1 MTNVNGHPS
10 PLTFSI
16 VVNTTD
22 RSHSLSILLRS
33 LEQQSY
39 PHFEVIVVVGPT
51 QDDTLEMLNRYQGRL
66 QVLRCDEANLSKSRN
81 IGLRAA
87 RGDVV
92 AYIDDDAVPCQ
103 RWLEQLAQ
111 LFADPAVDA
120 TGGVVY
126 LIHPNSPAVQHK
138 LGITSSLMEQH
149 YNRNSGVESVVP
161 PGQGR
166 QWFTRMMGTNMAF
179 RRRAVL
185 DVGGFDEFY
194 IWVTDETDLVMRMVN
209 AGHLVHPVKEAA
221 VYHVPASSRNRVVR
235 TNLGRWWVQTQ
246 SAIYYTIRNKRDR
259 REDSRAV
266 ALNALHMINGHR
278 LWYTQMW
285 QNGEISLSQMLWKTG
300 EEIWAGTDALA
311 HATLRPRRLIPAA
324 EIEALQNRHEPILPF
339 PHADSARQGSVDPI
353 QGRQP
358 VITMPDQPLRLCL
371 TSGLYPPDRFDGIGR
386 HTNAMAKGLFELG
399 HTVHVITRS
408 DREEVAFYDGA
419 FVHKIP
425 YRLDRYPAYSH
436 LPDLHHSLNYS
447 HALHEKVKRLI
458 LNDGI
463 QVVDSPLW
471 QMEALVT
478 AVSELLPV
486 VVRLQTSVRKVTDI
500 QRDQDEGKRLIGEM
514 ERALLERAAYLVPNS
529 QAVIQMV
536 QQLYAVAQDKPYQ
549 TIPHGIEPV
558 EEELVAPFPLERP
571 PAQLRVLYVGRLER
585 RKGIQALFQ
594 AIPAVLEKSPNA
606 LFLIAGQDNSQ
617 HDGFQR
623 RTGYT
628 YPDFFAAQYPR
639 WRERVKFLGEV
650 SDEEKNDL
658 YRTCDLFVAP
668 SLYESFG
675 LIYLE
680 AMNYAKPVIGCR
692 AGGIPEVVEDGV
704 NGLLVE
710 PDAATPLAEAILSL
724 LTAPDRLYEMGVAGR
739 QRLLE
744 RFTHLQMAKG
754 FETVYRQAIAQRQAT
769 GTYPDQSVG
778 TEVSR

>member
-1 MTNVNGHPS
+1 MMNVNGHSS

-39 PHFEVIVVVGPT
+39 PHFEVVVVVGPT
-51 QDDTLEMLNRYQGRL
+51 KDDTLEMLSRYQGRL

-87 RGDVV
+87 HGDVV
-92 AYIDDDAVPCQ
+92 AFIDDDAVPCQ
-103 RWLEQLAQ
+103 RWLEQLNQ
-111 LFADPAVDA
+111 IFTDPAVDA

-126 LIHPNSPAVQHK
+126 LIHPNSPSIQHR
-138 LGITSSLMEQH
+138 LGITSSLMEQ
-149 YNRNSGVESVVP
+149 YYARKSGLEYLVP

-179 RRRAVL
+179 RRQAIL
-185 DVGGFDEFY
+185 NVGGFDEFY

-209 AGHLVHPVKEAA
+209 AGHLIHPVKEAA

-235 TNLGRWWVQTQ
+235 TNIGRWWVQTQ
-246 SAIYYTIRNKRDR
+246 SAIYYTIRNNRDR
-259 REDSRAV
+259 RENGRA
-266 ALNALHMINGHR
+266 AAMTALHLINGHW

-285 QNGEISLSQMLWKTG
+285 RNGEISLRQMLWKSG
-300 EEIWAGTDALA
+300 EEVWAGADALTR
-311 HATLRPRRLIPAA
+311 ATFHPRRLIPTA
-324 EIEALQNRHEPILPF
+324 EIQTLQNRHEPILPF
-339 PHADSARQGSVDPI
+339 PREYSRRQGSVDPI

-358 VITMPDQPLRLCL
+358 VITMPEQPLRLCL
-371 TSGLYPPDRFDGIGR
+371 TSGLYPPERFDGIGR

-408 DREEVAFYDGA
+408 EREEVTFYDGA

-425 YRLDRYPAYSH
+425 YRLDRYPLYSH

-447 HALHEKVKRLI
+447 HALHEKVKQLI

-463 QVVDSPLW
+463 QIVDSPLW

-478 AVSELLPV
+478 AVSDLLPV

-536 QQLYAVAQDKPYQ
+536 RQLYVDTQDKPYQ
-549 TIPHGIEPV
+549 IIPHGIEPV
-558 EEELVAPFPLERP
+558 EEEWVSPFPLERP
-571 PAQLRVLYVGRLER
+571 PAQLSVLYVGRLER

-594 AIPAVLEKSPNA
+594 AIPAVLDKAPNTF
-606 LFLIAGQDNSQ
+606 FLIAGQDNSQ

-628 YPDFFAAQYPR
+628 YPDFFATRYPR
-639 WRERVKFLGEV
+639 LKDRVKFLGEV
-650 SDEEKNDL
+650 SDKEKNEL

-692 AGGIPEVVEDGV
+692 AGGIPEVVDDGV

-710 PDAATPLAEAILSL
+710 PDAAPPLAEAIVSL
-724 LTAPDRLYEMGVAGR
+724 LNAPMRLHDMGLAGR

-744 RFTHLQMAKG
+744 RFTYLQMAKG
-754 FETVYRQAIAQRQAT
+754 FEAVYRQAIVHHQA
-769 GTYPDQSVG
+769 SVQ
-778 TEVSR
+778 VRAN